1 MHNGTS
7 RSEKGSEKFVSFASL
22 HFNLIGNNLGKLLK
36 WEGGTYLTGPLLNL
50 RPSLVSLALKAN
62 LLIVGYMDH
71 SNNEIRKKCIDH
83 ICDNDVHLIYDLV
96 KLGCQGS
103 LDNSDEIRDEI
114 FCQLV
119 KQTTKNSNR
128 RSCLRGYQLILCC
141 LAGFYPTESLAPFL
155 LSHIRVGCRGGAL
168 LSRRSVRLAEDC
180 LGALQKIKIL
190 GSRTW
195 GISRSEIFAI
205 VSERKFLTVKVW
217 ISREITLDVAVDSW
231 STIADVKLIACEILG
246 IQCSSILTLSMTA
259 NLNSELSSES
269 NVASLRGLMN
279 VLFNESRD
287 KLLELI
293 DKKNK
298 KLKASA
304 RAKTLASLSEKALST
319 IDSLFQLKELSY
331 LNFRGAN
338 PFNSSEACLFME
350 SVQAEKNKKRSSFF
364 LCTTSFFSPR
374 SLDLARLLG
383 RKKPSSTNF
392 AFKIRLVVWIYPY
405 SQRCED
411 TDQDH
416 LKRCKLADHY
426 QQRGGHC
433 QPGIFDREIYLSMAP
448 SHDECHLS
456 ERGINL
462 NTCTR
467 WPSDEI
473 VREILFGQL
482 IESTSGSLDDY
493 QSLRMAGLMFAV
505 QHQVQY
511 HFPLM
516 K

>member
-71 SNNEIRKKCIDH
+71 SNNEIHKECIDY

-141 LAGFYPTESLAPFL
+141 LAGFSPTESLAPFL

-180 LGALQKIKIL
+180 MGALQKIQIL

-195 GISRSEIFAI
+195 GISRSEIFAV
-205 VSERKFLTVKVW
+205 VSEKNFLSVKVW
-217 ISREITLDVAVDSW
+217 ISQNITLDVAVDSW
-231 STIADVKLIACEILG
+231 STIADVKLLACEILG

-279 VLFNESRD
+279 VLFNESRG

-293 DKKNK
+293 DKKSK

-350 SVQAEKNKKRSSFF
+350 SVQAEKNEKRSSCF
-364 LCTTSFFSPR
+364 LCTPSFFSPR
-374 SLDLARLLG
+374 SLDLGRLLG
-383 RKKPSSTNF
+383 RKKPSRTNF

-411 TDQDH
+411 IDQDH

-426 QQRGGHC
+426 QQRGSNC
-433 QPGIFDREIYLSMAP
+433 QPVIFDREVNLSMTP

-462 NTCTR
+462 NACTR

-482 IESTSGSLDDY
+482 IESTSGSLDDFH
-493 QSLRMAGLMFAV
+493 SLRMAGLMFAV